1 MEAAIE
7 KAKAILPEK
16 SMPQV
21 IDEMIGALE
30 GIDSEGREEQEENIE
45 GEIVNSVNFVVDVE
59 ENEDQQVIDVIIEEA
74 REERREKK
82 RRVFKRMKVVADE
95 DEGDLGNKDNEF
107 IKVEQGAE
115 LAELTEQAL

>member
-74 REERREKK
+74 REEGREKK